1 MPDRA
6 ALCAGGPLQCCWEGP
21 SKLVFIAPCRDT
33 DLWLRTLASINSY
46 LRPTCEL
53 IELPQASAI
62 FTKNLLNNL
71 NDPMSAA
78 KFQKQMNDY
87 TNMMQLMSN
96 VLRMLEDTNKAI
108 IGNIR

>member
-1 MPDRA
+1 
-6 ALCAGGPLQCCWEGP
+6 
-21 SKLVFIAPCRDT
+21 
-33 DLWLRTLASINSY
+33 
-46 LRPTCEL
+46 
-53 IELPQASAI
+53 LPQASAI